1 MIYTNYQIPIQDSY
15 GTIVKYGVKFTNSST
30 YVTKVNRIMRLI
42 VLQSNS
48 LIFLILRLNLCDF

>member
-1 MIYTNYQIPIQDSY
+1 MPIQDSY
-15 GTIVKYGVKFTNSST
+15 GTIVKHCVKFTKSST
-30 YVTKVNRIMRLI
+30 YVTKVNNIKRII